1 MYYIDI
7 YIDMYYIDIYI
18 DMYYIDTDPVFQKT
32 TL

>member
-1 MYYIDI
+1 MNYIDI

>member
-32 TL
+32 TS